1 MDFEQIKALIDHV
14 DASSL
19 YEFALEREDVKLSM
33 SKRKEAAGVEK
44 ASASTLAEDSSGL
57 AVKQEEQ
64 AARNPEKEDS
74 EPVLSETEDL
84 HVLKAPIVGTGYL
97 SSSPEAAPF
106 VKEGDRVTTGQ
117 TLCIIEAMKVMNE
130 IKSDVDGEIVSILIE
145 DEQPVEF
152 NQALIKIKTD

>member
-1 MDFEQIKALIDHV
+1 MDFEQIKALIDHI

-19 YEFALEREDVKLSM
+19 YEFALERDDIKLSM
-33 SKRKEAAGVEK
+33 SKRKEALYSEK
-44 ASASTLAEDSSGL
+44 NSIQGSVDKKMIPTAEGDNE
-57 AVKQEEQ
+57 APKTEREEP
-64 AARNPEKEDS
+64 ATIAKESD
-74 EPVLSETEDL
+74 DL

-130 IKSDVDGEIVSILIE
+130 IKSDVDGEIVSIMIE

-152 NQALIKIKTD
+152 NQALVKIKTD